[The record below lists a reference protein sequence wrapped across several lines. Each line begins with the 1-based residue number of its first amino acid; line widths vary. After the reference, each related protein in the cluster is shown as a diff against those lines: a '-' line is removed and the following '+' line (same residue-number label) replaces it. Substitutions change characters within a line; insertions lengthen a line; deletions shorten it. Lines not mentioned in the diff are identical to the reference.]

1 MPSCKLRN
9 ISTTTR
15 EAYMTPDGNVA
26 IEHNFSS
33 IWMVMPVGRRAF
45 AVRGK
50 AAAQEKACQMA
61 ASGEFGGIRPRRRKR
76 RKSRR

>member
-9 ISTTTR
+9 VSTTYEKR
-15 EAYMTPDGNVA
+15 WMTEDGNV
-26 IEHNFSS
+26 IVQHNFSS
-33 IWMVMPVGRRAF
+33 IWMVQPRGRRAF
-45 AVRGK
+45 AVRGE
-50 AAAQEKACQMA
+50 AAAKQKACEVS